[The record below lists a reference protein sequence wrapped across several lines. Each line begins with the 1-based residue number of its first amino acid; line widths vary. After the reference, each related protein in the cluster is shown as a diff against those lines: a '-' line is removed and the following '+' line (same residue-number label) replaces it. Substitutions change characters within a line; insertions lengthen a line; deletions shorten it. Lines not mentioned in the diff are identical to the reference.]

1 MTAPIMPKAT
11 AVWLIDNTTL
21 SFVQIANFCNLHLV
35 EIEAIADGEV
45 AGNIVGLNPI
55 LNGQLTK
62 EEIEK
67 CEKDDNAELKMIIQ
81 KDVPQP
87 QARSKGAKYVP
98 MSKRQDKP
106 DAISW
111 LLKHHEELSTGQIC
125 KLVGTTKN
133 TIDAIK
139 DRTHR
144 NSQTIKPRNPV
155 TLGICK
161 EADLEKAVIIA
172 ANKKEKAEKKKK

>member
-21 SFVQIANFCNLHLV
+21 SFTQIANFCNLHLV
-35 EIEAIADGEV
+35 EVEAIADGEV
-45 AGNIVGLNPI
+45 ANNIVGLNPI

-62 EEIEK
+62 EQITE
-67 CEKDDNAELKMIIQ
+67 CEQDDTKELKMIVK

-87 QARSKGAKYVP
+87 VARSKGAKYVP

-111 LLKHHEELSTGQIC
+111 LLKHHEELSTSQIC

-133 TIDAIK
+133 TVDAIK

-144 NSQTIKPRNPV
+144 NIQTIKPRNPV
-155 TLGICK
+155 MLGICK
-161 EADLEKAVIIA
+161 EEDLEKAVIIA
-172 ANKKEKAEKKKK
+172 ESKASKK